1 VLSSALEVSQ
11 TVAAGGALRCRE
23 RKVRAPQSG
32 MLGNAQT
39 LQAVRASG
47 GEGEEQGHRDESHPI
62 RMRVKRGNLHPEQ
75 HQVSG
80 RKR

>member
-1 VLSSALEVSQ
+1 MEVTTWTRGEAVEAAAAAVLSSLFEVSQ
-11 TVAAGGALRCRE
+11 AVAAGCALRCRE

-47 GEGEEQGHRDESHPI
+47 GEGEE
-62 RMRVKRGNLHPEQ
+62 
-75 HQVSG
+75 
-80 RKR
+80 

>member
-1 VLSSALEVSQ
+1 
-11 TVAAGGALRCRE
+11 
-23 RKVRAPQSG
+23 

-80 RKR
+80 RKQLGLLA

>member
-1 VLSSALEVSQ
+1 
-11 TVAAGGALRCRE
+11 
-23 RKVRAPQSG
+23 

-39 LQAVRASG
+39 LQVVRASG

-62 RMRVKRGNLHPEQ
+62 KRMRVKRGNLHPEQ

-80 RKR
+80 RKHYSGCSPSPRVGGSSAAATRRLDE

>member
-1 VLSSALEVSQ
+1 
-11 TVAAGGALRCRE
+11 
-23 RKVRAPQSG
+23 

-47 GEGEEQGHRDESHPI
+47 GEGAEQGHRDESHPM

-80 RKR
+80 RKH

>member
-1 VLSSALEVSQ
+1 
-11 TVAAGGALRCRE
+11 
-23 RKVRAPQSG
+23 

-39 LQAVRASG
+39 LQACRASG

-62 RMRVKRGNLHPEQ
+62 PRMRVKRGNLHPEQ

-80 RKR
+80 RKRYLRLLA